1 MFLGV
6 WKNWESMTVGE
17 AFLVAFVAILIVFLV
32 LGIIIFVTWL
42 MQKGMEKIDAAT
54 NILPREENKILNEDP
69 NAVVAALVATMEFYR
84 ETGKDVRIVS
94 IKSSALPSS
103 LIYSEMPGSFFSKS
117 ASASFHSFVFVAASP
132 NFSIKVS
139 M

>member
-17 AFLVAFVAILIVFLV
+17 AFLVALVAILIVFLV
-32 LGIIIFVTWL
+32 LGIIIFITWA
-42 MQKGMEKIDAAT
+42 MQKGMEKVDAAT
-54 NILPREENKILNEDP
+54 NILPREENKILSEDP

-94 IKSSALPSS
+94 IKR
-103 LIYSEMPGSFFSKS
+103 IED
-117 ASASFHSFVFVAASP
+117 
-132 NFSIKVS
+132 
-139 M
+139 

>member
-1 MFLGV
+1 MNILGV
-6 WKNWESMTVGE
+6 WKNWESMTIGE
-17 AFLVAFVAILIVFLV
+17 AFLVALVAILIVFLV
-32 LGIIIFVTWL
+32 LGIIIFVTWV

-94 IKSSALPSS
+94 IKR
-103 LIYSEMPGSFFSKS
+103 IED
-117 ASASFHSFVFVAASP
+117 
-132 NFSIKVS
+132 
-139 M
+139 